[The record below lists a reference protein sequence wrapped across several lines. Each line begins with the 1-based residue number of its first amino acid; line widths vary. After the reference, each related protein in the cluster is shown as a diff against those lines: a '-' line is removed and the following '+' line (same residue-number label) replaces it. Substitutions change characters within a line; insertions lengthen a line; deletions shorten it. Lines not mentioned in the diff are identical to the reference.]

1 MMKSFRIAATRSFAV
16 VSLALVTWVCGA
28 EPSTAEEDL
37 RGVISYSPP
46 TAQVGSPFRVRAI
59 LYNPTSERIRTVAQI
74 WTVRPQ
80 GQRHLLGS
88 VRVSLPPRER
98 TVVIIPSRVHR
109 GVSPGRY
116 AIGLVLAGTDGRF
129 IADTARIAILPI
141 TAVTR
146 PPVVR

>member
-1 MMKSFRIAATRSFAV
+1 MMNSVRFASYRSFV
-16 VSLALVTWVCGA
+16 PVPLALVALACCAGPTAV
-28 EPSTAEEDL
+28 AEEL

-46 TAQVGSPFRVRAI
+46 TAQAGSAFRVRAV
-59 LYNPTSERIRTVAQI
+59 LYNPTSEPIRTVAQI

-129 IADTARIAILPI
+129 IADTAGIAILPPS
-141 TAVTR
+141 AVTR
-146 PPVVR
+146 PPVR